1 MTLLRN
7 AICRK
12 VSASNLY
19 VHQAPATLLRH
30 NRLKPNDKILWD
42 ASYAEEYYG
51 LQDLGTWELISEE
64 EYLRLRPIVGNALP
78 SMAISILKKD
88 ENGKPLGCK
97 YRLVVLGYLDPNQ
110 WSKSDCFA
118 PVLSHLELRILLSL
132 AASKNCTP
140 KQADKQTFRKPSS
153 NPHFLMT
160 KAILSVLQLDVPSQ
174 SQTPIFD

>member
-78 SMAISILKKD
+78 SMAISTLKKD
-88 ENGKPLGCK
+88 ENGKPVRCK
-97 YRLVVLGYLDPNQ
+97 YRLVVLGNLDPNQ